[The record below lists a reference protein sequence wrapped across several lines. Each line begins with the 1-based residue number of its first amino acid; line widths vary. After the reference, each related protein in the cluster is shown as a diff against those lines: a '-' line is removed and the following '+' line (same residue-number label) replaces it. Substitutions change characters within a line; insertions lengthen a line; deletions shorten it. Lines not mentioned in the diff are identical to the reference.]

1 MYQTNYSAVQ
11 KAGLISK
18 EYHSCIILESIGFFG
33 SIDDLSKCLAVVL
46 LVNRWKCWGGC
57 SELAGTGRPGGP
69 VGQVELEGPVGLWA
83 RWKAPPHS
91 PDQLAGARQVP
102 N

>member
-1 MYQTNYSAVQ
+1 MYQIIFSSIQ

-18 EYHSCIILESIGFFG
+18 EYHTCIILK
-33 SIDDLSKCLAVVL
+33 SIDFFRSVDDMSICLAVAL
-46 LVNRWKCWGGC
+46 LVNRWKCWGAAV
-57 SELAGTGRPGGP
+57 SQL
-69 VGQVELEGPVGLWA
+69 ELEGLVGLWARWNCGPVGLRA

-91 PDQLAGARQVP
+91 PDQLAGACQVL